1 MSDGDAK
8 RSHVRIAAAIL
19 AAILVAATVFT
30 YLAYTAAFTDTDTVT
45 VTSPRAGL
53 VMEQDAKV
61 KYRGIQVGEV
71 KSIEYAGDQA
81 KLTLSINSN
90 EMRYIP
96 SNAGVRIAGTTVF
109 GAKSV
114 EFLPPEQPSG
124 QLRPGA
130 NVQAK
135 DVQLEVNTLFQT
147 LTDVL
152 HKIDPVN
159 LNATLSALAEGL
171 RGNGDDLGA
180 TLSGLNYY
188 LQQLNPK
195 LPTLQ
200 DDLQKT
206 AVVANIYGDAGP
218 DLARIFDNT
227 PAISNTI
234 VDQQDNLNATLL
246 AATGLA
252 NNGTATLE
260 PAENDYI
267 AAIQRLRAPLKVAAD
282 YSPEFGCL
290 FQGVAKAIDTFAPVI
305 GGIRP
310 GLFVASNFLPGSPGY
325 TYPESLPIVNASG
338 GPNCRGLPNVP
349 TKQNGGS
356 WYHTPFLVTD
366 NAYIPYQPNTELQ
379 FDAPSTFSSC
389 STERS
394 RKGTSTDGGRSD
406 AAEGLRIHGG
416 DAVGGGIPHSG
427 VRRVPICVG
436 QRLSR
441 HVHRRLATEGRAGR
455 PDRGRSGGIA

>member
-1 MSDGDAK
+1 MPDIEAK

-19 AAILVAATVFT
+19 AAIVVAATVFT
-30 YLAYTAAFTDTDTVT
+30 YLAYTAAFTSTDTVM

-53 VMEQDAKV
+53 VMERDAKV
-61 KYRGIQVGEV
+61 KYRGIQIGEV
-71 KSIEYAGDQA
+71 KSIDYVGDQA
-81 KLTLSINSN
+81 KLTLAINSD
-90 EMRYIP
+90 ELRYIP
-96 SNAGVRIAGTTVF
+96 ANAVVHIAGTTVF

-114 EFLPPEQPSG
+114 EFVPPDKPVDTS
-124 QLRPGA
+124 LRPGA
-130 NVQAK
+130 SVEASS
-135 DVQLEVNTLFQT
+135 VQLEVNTLFQT

-152 HKIDPVN
+152 HKIDPIN

-200 DDLQKT
+200 QDFQKT
-206 AVVANIYGDAGP
+206 AVVANIYGDAAP
-218 DLARIFDNT
+218 DLTRIFDNV
-227 PAISNTI
+227 PAINNTI
-234 VDQQDNLNATLL
+234 VDEQDNLNATLL

-252 NNGTATLE
+252 NNGTATLA

-282 YSPEFGCL
+282 YSPEFGCVL
-290 FQGVAKAIDTFAPVI
+290 VGVAKAVDTFAPVI

-310 GLFVASNFLPGSPGY
+310 GLFVSSNFLPGAPAY

-338 GPNCRGLPNVP
+338 GPNCRGLPDVP
-349 TKQNGGS
+349 TKQYGGS

-366 NAYIPYQPNTELQ
+366 NAYVPYQPNTELQ
-379 FDAPSTFSSC
+379 FDAPSTLQFLFNGAYA
-389 STERS
+389 ER
-394 RKGTSTDGGRSD
+394 D
-406 AAEGLRIHGG
+406 AF
-416 DAVGGGIPHSG
+416 
-427 VRRVPICVG
+427 
-436 QRLSR
+436 
-441 HVHRRLATEGRAGR
+441 
-455 PDRGRSGGIA
+455 

>member
-1 MSDGDAK
+1 MPDIEAK
-8 RSHVRIAAAIL
+8 RSHVRMAAAVL
-19 AAILVAATVFT
+19 AAILLAATVFT
-30 YLAYTAAFTDTDTVT
+30 YLFYAAAFTRTDTVT

-53 VMEQDAKV
+53 VMESDAKV

-71 KSIEYAGDQA
+71 KSIEYVGDQA
-81 KLTLSINSN
+81 KLTLAIRSSQLP
-90 EMRYIP
+90 YIP
-96 SNAGVRIAGTTVF
+96 ANAGVRIAGNTVF

-124 QLRPGA
+124 QLRAGA
-130 NVQAK
+130 NVAAK

-147 LTDVL
+147 LIDVL
-152 HKIDPVN
+152 HKIDPIN

-171 RGNGDDLGA
+171 RGNGDDAGA
-180 TLSGLNYY
+180 ALSGLNYY

-200 DDLQKT
+200 EDFQKT
-206 AVVANIYGDAGP
+206 AVVTNIYGDAGP
-218 DLARIFDNT
+218 DLARIFDNAPT
-227 PAISNTI
+227 VSHTI

-267 AAIQRLRAPLKVAAD
+267 AAIQRLRAPLKVVAD

-290 FQGVAKAIDTFAPVI
+290 FQGVAKSIETFAPVI

-310 GLFVASNFLPGSPGY
+310 GLFVASNFIPGSPAY

-349 TKQNGGS
+349 TKQYGGS

-366 NAYIPYQPNTELQ
+366 NAYVPYQPQTELQ
-379 FDAPSTFSSC
+379 FDAPSTIQFLFNGAFA
-389 STERS
+389 ER
-394 RKGTSTDGGRSD
+394 D
-406 AAEGLRIHGG
+406 EY
-416 DAVGGGIPHSG
+416 
-427 VRRVPICVG
+427 
-436 QRLSR
+436 
-441 HVHRRLATEGRAGR
+441 
-455 PDRGRSGGIA
+455 